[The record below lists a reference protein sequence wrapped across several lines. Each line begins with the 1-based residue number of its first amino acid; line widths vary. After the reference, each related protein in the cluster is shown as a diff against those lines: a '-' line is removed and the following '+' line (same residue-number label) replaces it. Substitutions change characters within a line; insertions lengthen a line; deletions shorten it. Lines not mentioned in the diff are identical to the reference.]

1 MESASDKPIAIDLDA
16 VLRQRMPGVMRFVPR
31 ILVRR
36 LEKLICQDDLNY
48 LLSHNHGRR
57 DAKFCEGVMSD
68 LDVKVDVRGPLP
80 DPAHKNVILVCNH
93 PLGALDGIAIIDTLT
108 KIYNSPVH
116 FIVNDLLMAVE
127 PLSGVFVPVNKN
139 GRQSR
144 SATGGVDAA
153 MAGDRPVV
161 IFPAGLCS
169 RRNADGVVCDREWKK
184 TFVVKARKY
193 NRDIIPMHFDGRNS
207 DSFYRFASRRE
218 RLGIKFNLEMVLLP
232 REVFRARGSRFT
244 LTFGSPIP
252 CNTLNGVPAEVAQRI
267 KQTVYS
273 LTSPNESTN
282 N

>member
-1 MESASDKPIAIDLDA
+1 MERAVDKPIAIDLAA
-16 VLRQRMPGVMRFVPR
+16 VLRERLPGVMRFVPR
-31 ILVRR
+31 MIVRR

-57 DAKFCEGVMSD
+57 DADFCEGVMSD
-68 LDVKVDVRGPLP
+68 LDVKVDVRGSLP
-80 DPAHKNVILVCNH
+80 DPAHKKVILVCNH

-144 SATGGVDAA
+144 SATDGVDAA

-169 RRNADGVVCDREWKK
+169 RRDTDGVVRDREWKK

-193 NRDIIPMHFDGRNS
+193 GRDIVPMHFLGQNS
-207 DSFYRFASRRE
+207 DSFYRFAARRE
-218 RLGIKFNLEMVLLP
+218 RLGIKFNIEMVLLP

-244 LTFGSPIP
+244 LTFGDPIS
-252 CNTLNGVPAEVAQRI
+252 CDKLDGAPADVAQRI
-267 KQTVYS
+267 KKTVYS
-273 LTSPNESTN
+273 LTSQQ
-282 N
+282 